1 MTTTAVSEIYNRA
14 LRRIGARTGTLG
26 TVTVGGSTTTAVLN
40 GLVNTTGDS
49 EGFPVGDRLIFLD
62 SAAGSQETLITTWAD
77 STGTATFTNLTAA
90 PTAGDPYIAV
100 NREDYTLNEIDY
112 AWQQTLR
119 ETRRTYRQVIP
130 ITPNLDLYPL
140 TQCDW
145 LRGDGDID
153 AAWISQSPIWLHNED
168 FSLWQLGGSA
178 VPDGYTL
185 EGTAPTVTRS
195 TAGLRSSYACTIT
208 AGSDTARLVQQI
220 PYSLSQWLTQRT
232 AAVFTPLRAATW
244 LTTTDANSVR
254 LFIRY
259 TETSSGA
266 PVTTYQYSSYAS
278 ATGNPE
284 FLYCS
289 LTPTATMSGFTWGIE
304 ALTTKAFTVSSGVFM
319 QNTTDSPNTFAIR
332 DMGSQAYIEEPIN
345 KAVRNVGGVPTIEL
359 TQPIQVLM
367 QLIVYT
373 RRPMPQLVAYTDV
386 IEDQYVRGLEW
397 GLLAWLTRTSKP
409 GQDRARLDPIMLDS
423 QREWARFVANLR
435 DTPVPK
441 PPVRQEVWSA
451 G

>member
-1 MTTTAVSEIYNRA
+1 VTTTAVSEIYARA

-40 GLVNTTGDS
+40 GLVNTTGDP
-49 EGFPVGDRLIFLD
+49 EGFPVGDRLIFPA
-62 SAAGSQETLITTWAD
+62 SAAGSQEMLVTTWAD
-77 STGTATFTNLTAA
+77 STGLATFTNLAVA
-90 PTAGDPYIAV
+90 PTEGDAYWAV
-100 NREDYTLNEIDY
+100 NREDYTQNELDY
-112 AWQQTLR
+112 AWAETLR

-168 FSLWQLGGSA
+168 FSLWQLGSSA
-178 VPDGYTL
+178 VPDGYSI
-185 EGTAPTVTRS
+185 EGTAPVIARS
-195 TAGLRSSYACTIT
+195 TGGLRSPYACTVT
-208 AGSDTARLVQQI
+208 AGVDTARLVQQI
-220 PYSLSQWLTQRT
+220 PYSLSQWLTRRT
-232 AAVFTPLRAATW
+232 AAVFTPIRASTW

-259 TETSSGA
+259 TETSSGS
-266 PVTTYQYSSYAS
+266 PVTTYTYSSYAT
-278 ATGNPE
+278 ADGNPE

-289 LTPTATMSGFTWGIE
+289 LTPTATMGGFTWGIE
-304 ALTTKAFTVSSGVFM
+304 VLTTKSFTASTSVLM
-319 QNTTDSPNTFAIR
+319 QNTTDSPSQYSIR
-332 DMGSQAYIEEPIN
+332 DMGSQTYIEMPLN
-345 KAVRNVGGVPTIEL
+345 MAVRNVGGVPTIEL

-367 QLIVYT
+367 QLIVYV
-373 RRPMPQLVAYTDV
+373 RRPMPQLVAYTDP

-409 GQDRARLDPIMLDS
+409 GQDRSRLDPIMVDS

-435 DTPVPK
+435 DAPVPK

-451 G
+451 